1 MGTGSKITSQQVYRG
16 VTESQNRNWLILDF
30 IVRSLT
36 NCSFITYVHMPSC
49 FSLTNQN
56 CVHSGRDAVE
66 DFDGNAFD
74 TLDSF
79 LDFCITSSAWQG
91 LVCLLDLCWFWKSL
105 QSNKSLLIESWECW
119 TLVWIFSF
127 WIFSFLCQTKWQ
139 WGQQMLPSG
148 KTQQGILRV
157 FLPVWECIK
166 TLLGPGDTNSAVW
179 LMMRSSCFCWAQPLL
194 RNAEQCHLSSIPY
207 GRNRGWAGREVP
219 AGIRPGIS
227 HQTPDMGLP
236 TPLLLLHMAFP
247 LSLSTLSFSVTNNV
261 KTAVHILQLSV
272 SRYIC
277 NLGFFSAS

>member
-1 MGTGSKITSQQVYRG
+1 
-16 VTESQNRNWLILDF
+16 
-30 IVRSLT
+30 
-36 NCSFITYVHMPSC
+36 MPSC

-56 CVHSGRDAVE
+56 PVHSGRDAVE
-66 DFDGNAFD
+66 GFDGNAFD
-74 TLDSF
+74 ILYSF

-91 LVCLLDLCWFWKSL
+91 LVCLLDLHWFCKNL

-148 KTQQGILRV
+148 KTQRGILRV

-179 LMMRSSCFCWAQPLL
+179 LMMRSPCFCWAQSLL
-194 RNAEQCHLSSIPY
+194 RNTEQCHLSSIPY
-207 GRNRGWAGREVP
+207 GRNRGWAGRELPGCCLQVSF
-219 AGIRPGIS
+219 PGIT
-227 HQTPDMGLP
+227 HQTTDVGLS

-247 LSLSTLSFSVTNNV
+247 LLLSILSFSMTNNV
-261 KTAVHILQLSV
+261 KTAAHILQLGV